1 MHAYAQPPALEARMS
16 SLFPQAPRFRN
27 AGETHKMV
35 PAQVPNQRGSLQAQ
49 GEPSFRL
56 RGCAAPQASWYS
68 EHLKTEL
75 LQPQSFS

>member
-1 MHAYAQPPALEARMS
+1 MS